1 MRNNGPVLLTFAGI
15 LLSSLGFAQQ
25 PQPAQPQPA
34 QTAQPAQKPQPRNAP
49 AEVGNTPTPNDM
61 YCSGFITTEKLP
73 DKIFVAGGHNTPDQ
87 SRYAGK
93 SDVIFLH
100 GPGLKEGERYQIVR
114 HVRDTNH
121 YEIYPGQKS
130 AVHNAGEPY
139 FEMAIVQVNEVQ
151 KDTGIATFEL
161 SCADV
166 MPGDVAIPLVE
177 REAPP
182 FRKVSLE
189 RYAPPSGKPQGR
201 ILMAKEFDSFLG
213 SKYKAYISLGADK
226 GLKPGD
232 YLRAT
237 RTYSYTYHDAEA
249 GLSRK
254 ASEYEDTQVN
264 PQKLPVG
271 DVSSLPRRTL
281 GDMIVLQVHAKS
293 ATAMVLTALEDI
305 HVGDG
310 VEVMDISDAPVLPPI
325 RPSFSNAPAP
335 DAANATTTPP
345 KITCSAS
352 PASLRAGEN
361 ASISCDA
368 VSPDNRPINITYVAN
383 GGKLSSNRNQA
394 TLDTTDV
401 GPGPISVRATAFD
414 DRQLSASTVVTVN
427 VEAAAPAMPTAQK
440 LMELDFK
447 PGSGYV
453 DNRSKA
459 VLDDVALKLQQDPN
473 LTAVLSGSADAGEP
487 RSMALQRAQN
497 AMVYLTK
504 SKGIDPQRIQVKA
517 GTEPGRKVE
526 VWTLPAGATLPGNAP
541 AQPPQGTIQPQ
552 GTVPATRA
560 SSASGATAGQ
570 PDSGDTASSRRSTC
584 ARGATNAATRWELKH
599 LQRKRRPPRKQ
610 TSLGLLTFLGL
621 R

>member
-1 MRNNGPVLLTFAGI
+1 MRNNGPVLRTFAGI
-15 LLSSLGFAQQ
+15 LFASLFFANLGFAQQ

-34 QTAQPAQKPQPRNAP
+34 QTAQPAQKAQPRNAP

-61 YCSGFITTEKLP
+61 YCSGFITTEKVP
-73 DKIFVAGGHNTPDQ
+73 DKIFVAAGHNTPDQ

-100 GPGLKEGERYQIVR
+100 GAGLKEGERYQIVR
-114 HVRDTNH
+114 HVKDTNH
-121 YEIYPGQKS
+121 YEIYSGQKS

-166 MPGDVAIPLVE
+166 MPGDIAIPLVE
-177 REAPP
+177 REAPL
-182 FRKVSLE
+182 FRKVTLE

-213 SKYKAYISLGADK
+213 SKYKAYISIGADK

-237 RTYSYTYHDAEA
+237 RTYSYTYHDPEA

-254 ASEYEDTQVN
+254 ASEYEDTQVH

-271 DVSSLPRRTL
+271 DLSSLPRRTL

-325 RPSFSNAPAP
+325 TPSFSNAPQP

-352 PASLRAGEN
+352 PASLRAGES

-427 VEAAAPAMPTAQK
+427 VEAPAPAMPTAQK

-497 AMVYLTK
+497 AMTYLTK

-517 GTEPGRKVE
+517 STEPGRKVD
-526 VWTLPAGATLPGNAP
+526 VWTLPAGATLPGTTP
-541 AQPPQGTIQPQ
+541 QQPPQGTGQQEQPQ
-552 GTVPATRA
+552 TTQPPALQPPASQPPAT
-560 SSASGATAGQ
+560 Q
-570 PDSGDTASSRRSTC
+570 PQPADQPTPAPQPT
-584 ARGATNAATRWELKH
+584 
-599 LQRKRRPPRKQ
+599 PPPMY
-610 TSLGLLTFLGL
+610 
-621 R
+621 

>member
-15 LLSSLGFAQQ
+15 LFSSLGFAQQ

-34 QTAQPAQKPQPRNAP
+34 QTTQPAQTPQSAQKPQPRNAP

-61 YCSGFITTEKLP
+61 YCSGFITTEKIP
-73 DKIFVAGGHNTPDQ
+73 DKIFVAAGHNSPDQ
-87 SRYAGK
+87 SRYAGQ
-93 SDVIFLH
+93 SDTIFLH
-100 GPGLKEGERYQIVR
+100 GQGMKEGERYQIVR
-114 HVRDTNH
+114 HVKDTNH
-121 YEIYPGQKS
+121 YEIYRGQKA
-130 AVHNAGEPY
+130 AVRDHGEPY
-139 FEMAIVQVNEVQ
+139 FEMAIVKVNEVQ
-151 KDTGIATFEL
+151 KDTGIASFEL

-166 MPGDVAIPLVE
+166 MPGDIAIPLVE

-182 FRKVSLE
+182 FRKVTLE

-213 SKYKAYISLGADK
+213 SKYKAYLSIGADK

-237 RTYSYTYHDAEA
+237 RTYSYSYHDPEA
-249 GLSRK
+249 GLSLK
-254 ASEYEDTQVN
+254 ASVYEDSQVH
-264 PQKLPVG
+264 PQKLPSG

-310 VEVMDISDAPVLPPI
+310 VELMDISDAPVLPPI
-325 RPSFSNAPAP
+325 NPSFSNAPQP
-335 DAANATTTPP
+335 DAANATATPP

-352 PASLRAGEN
+352 PASLRAGES
-361 ASISCDA
+361 ASISCEA

-427 VEAAAPAMPTAQK
+427 VEAPAAALPTAQK

-447 PGSGYV
+447 PNSGYV

-487 RSMALQRAQN
+487 RNMALQRAQN
-497 AMVYLTK
+497 AMAYLTK

-526 VWTLPAGATLPGNAP
+526 VWTLPAGATLPGTTP
-541 AQPPQGTIQPQ
+541 SQPPQGTVQPQ
-552 GTVPATRA
+552 EPAQPAAQPPASQTPATQPPPA
-560 SSASGATAGQ
+560 DQPAPSAQ
-570 PDSGDTASSRRSTC
+570 PT
-584 ARGATNAATRWELKH
+584 
-599 LQRKRRPPRKQ
+599 PPPAK
-610 TSLGLLTFLGL
+610 
-621 R
+621 

>member
-61 YCSGFITTEKLP
+61 YCSGFITTEKVP
-73 DKIFVAGGHNTPDQ
+73 DKIFVAAGHNTPDQ

-114 HVRDTNH
+114 HVKDTNH
-121 YEIYPGQKS
+121 YEIYSGQKS

-166 MPGDVAIPLVE
+166 MPGDIAIPLVE

-213 SKYKAYISLGADK
+213 SKYKAYISIGADK

-237 RTYSYTYHDAEA
+237 RTYSYTYHDPEA

-271 DVSSLPRRTL
+271 DLSSLPRRTL

-335 DAANATTTPP
+335 DAAAATTTPP

-361 ASISCDA
+361 ASISCEA

-427 VEAAAPAMPTAQK
+427 VEAPAPAMPTAQK

-447 PGSGYV
+447 PNSGYV

-497 AMVYLTK
+497 AMTYLTK

-517 GTEPGRKVE
+517 GTEPGRKVD

-541 AQPPQGTIQPQ
+541 AQPPQGTGQQEQPQ
-552 GTVPATRA
+552 TTQPPASEPPPALQPPASQTPATQPPA
-560 SSASGATAGQ
+560 DQPTPAAPQPTPPPAG
-570 PDSGDTASSRRSTC
+570 
-584 ARGATNAATRWELKH
+584 K
-599 LQRKRRPPRKQ
+599 
-610 TSLGLLTFLGL
+610 
-621 R
+621 

>member
-1 MRNNGPVLLTFAGI
+1 V
-15 LLSSLGFAQQ
+15 
-25 PQPAQPQPA
+25 
-34 QTAQPAQKPQPRNAP
+34 K
-49 AEVGNTPTPNDM
+49 
-61 YCSGFITTEKLP
+61 
-73 DKIFVAGGHNTPDQ
+73 
-87 SRYAGK
+87 
-93 SDVIFLH
+93 
-100 GPGLKEGERYQIVR
+100 
-114 HVRDTNH
+114 DTNH
-121 YEIYPGQKS
+121 YEIYSGQKA
-130 AVHNAGEPY
+130 AVRDHGEPY

-151 KDTGIATFEL
+151 KDTGVATFEL
-161 SCADV
+161 SCSDV
-166 MPGDVAIPLVE
+166 MPGDIAIPLVE

-213 SKYKAYISLGADK
+213 SKYKAYLSIGADK

-237 RTYSYTYHDAEA
+237 RTYSYTYHDPEA

-254 ASEYEDTQVN
+254 ASEYEDTQVH

-271 DVSSLPRRTL
+271 DLSSLPRRTL

-325 RPSFSNAPAP
+325 TPSFSNAPQP

-352 PASLRAGEN
+352 PASLRAGES
-361 ASISCDA
+361 ASITCDA

-427 VEAAAPAMPTAQK
+427 VEAAAPALPTAQK

-473 LTAVLSGSADAGEP
+473 LTAVLSGSADPGEP

-497 AMVYLTK
+497 AMIYLTK

-517 GTEPGRKVE
+517 GTEPGRKVD

-541 AQPPQGTIQPQ
+541 AQPPQGTIPQ
-552 GTVPATRA
+552 GTPQPQEPAQPAAQPPATQPP
-560 SSASGATAGQ
+560 AGQ
-570 PDSGDTASSRRSTC
+570 PTATPQP
-584 ARGATNAATRWELKH
+584 T
-599 LQRKRRPPRKQ
+599 PPP
-610 TSLGLLTFLGL
+610 GN
-621 R
+621 

>member
-1 MRNNGPVLLTFAGI
+1 MRKNGPVLLTFAGI
-15 LLSSLGFAQQ
+15 LFWSLGFAQQ
-25 PQPAQPQPA
+25 PQPAQ
-34 QTAQPAQKPQPRNAP
+34 AQPAQKPQPRNAP

-61 YCSGFITTEKLP
+61 YCSGFITTEKIP
-73 DKIFVAGGHNTPDQ
+73 DKLFVAAGHNSPDQ

-100 GPGLKEGERYQIVR
+100 GHDIKEGERYQIVR
-114 HVRDTNH
+114 HVKDTNH
-121 YEIYPGQKS
+121 YEIYRGQKA
-130 AVHNAGEPY
+130 AVHDHGEPY
-139 FEMAIVQVNEVQ
+139 FEMAIVKVNEVQ

-166 MPGDVAIPLVE
+166 MPGDIAIPLVE

-182 FRKVSLE
+182 FRKVTLE

-213 SKYKAYISLGADK
+213 SKYKAYLSIGADK

-237 RTYSYTYHDAEA
+237 RTYSYSYHDPEA

-254 ASEYEDTQVN
+254 ASVYEDTQVD
-264 PQKLPVG
+264 PQKLPG
-271 DVSSLPRRTL
+271 DDVSSLPRRTL

-325 RPSFSNAPAP
+325 TPSFSNAPQP
-335 DAANATTTPP
+335 DAATAATTTPP

-352 PASLRAGEN
+352 PTSLRAGES
-361 ASISCDA
+361 ATISCEA
-368 VSPDNRPINITYVAN
+368 VSPDNRPVNITYVAN

-394 TLDTTDV
+394 TLDTTDA

-447 PGSGYV
+447 PNSGYV

-497 AMVYLTK
+497 AMTYLTK

-517 GTEPGRKVE
+517 GTEPGRKVD
-526 VWTLPAGATLPGNAP
+526 VWTLPAGATLPGTTP
-541 AQPPQGTIQPQ
+541 QPPQGTVPQDQPVQ
-552 GTVPATRA
+552 QPPASETPAT
-560 SSASGATAGQ
+560 Q
-570 PDSGDTASSRRSTC
+570 PPPADQPAP
-584 ARGATNAATRWELKH
+584 AAQPT
-599 LQRKRRPPRKQ
+599 PPPG
-610 TSLGLLTFLGL
+610 S
-621 R
+621 